1 MWCVARELAG
11 ALHLDPSPARLARRF
26 DDPEV
31 RTPFGAAVEGRL
43 RPLQPRH
50 LLVEC
55 GAWHVLV
62 ECGAYHEMEL
72 DHRSLQC
79 PHLFFFNTQF
89 SECCGLL
96 WLGRG
101 GLVV

>member
-1 MWCVARELAG
+1 MWCVARIRRMWCVARELAEV
-11 ALHLDPSPARLARRF
+11 LNLDPSPARLARRF

-31 RTPFGAAVEGRL
+31 RTAFGAAVEGRL

-62 ECGAYHEMEL
+62 ECG
-72 DHRSLQC
+72 
-79 PHLFFFNTQF
+79 
-89 SECCGLL
+89 
-96 WLGRG
+96 
-101 GLVV
+101 V